1 MGRATRRAGVEGG
14 GGGTVSH
21 LFKIVRSISANRQED
36 AKFFVQATQ
45 ARARAEGLLPTVQQ
59 RQTEKLKRYKRPTPC
74 AGCHPGEGQQYACEN
89 A

>member
-1 MGRATRRAGVEGG
+1 MLAWSAAGG
-14 GGGTVSH
+14 GKGRSRRV
-21 LFKIVRSISANRQED
+21 FKIVRFISANRQDD